1 MMLSMIRQ
9 TIEELTTTKVA
20 NAMGLPI
27 STVHRWKMEDRIP
40 GEGPQHEWRV
50 AQFDAAVKK
59 LRAVKVKTS
68 PKRRRAA

>member
-1 MMLSMIRQ
+1 MIIAMIRQ

-40 GEGPQHEWRV
+40 GEGPQHDWRV
-50 AQFDAAVKK
+50 AQFNAAVKK
-59 LRAVKVKTS
+59 LRAVKAKPA
-68 PKRRRAA
+68 PKKRRAA

>member
-1 MMLSMIRQ
+1 MIRQ

-59 LRAVKVKTS
+59 LRSVKVKAS
-68 PKRRRAA
+68 PKRWRAA

>member
-1 MMLSMIRQ
+1 MLLSMIRQ

-40 GEGPQHEWRV
+40 GEGPQHDWRV
-50 AQFDAAVKK
+50 AQFNAAVKK
-59 LRAVKVKTS
+59 LRGAKAS
-68 PKRRRAA
+68 PKKRRAA

>member
-1 MMLSMIRQ
+1 MMLGMIKQ
-9 TIEELTTTKVA
+9 TIAELTTTAVA

-50 AQFDAAVKK
+50 AQFNAAVKK
-59 LRAVKVKTS
+59 LRSVKAKAA